1 MKYLLILF
9 MLTSFAYGQKSY
21 YTIAN
26 CVIASANGKMDTVFN
41 AKEGNIYCVMDLDSM
56 KISFDWK
63 TKEFNTIKIYKIIE
77 KKEVKA
83 DDYYTMGVYAM
94 KLKCQNRAGKSCNI
108 DFALNSRIN
117 SIRIVVSDG
126 ENVLFYDAIQT
137 K

>member
-9 MLTSFAYGQKSY
+9 MLTSIAYGQKSY

-26 CVIASANGKMDTVFN
+26 CVIASADGKQDTVFS
-41 AKEGNIYCVMDLDSM
+41 AKEGNVYCIMDLDSM

-63 TKEFNTIKIYKIIE
+63 TKDFNTVKSYKILD
-77 KKEVKA
+77 KKDVKG

-94 KLKCQNRAGKSCNI
+94 KLKCLNRAGKNCTI
-108 DFALNSRIN
+108 DFALSSRIN
-117 SIRIVVSDG
+117 NIRIVLVDG